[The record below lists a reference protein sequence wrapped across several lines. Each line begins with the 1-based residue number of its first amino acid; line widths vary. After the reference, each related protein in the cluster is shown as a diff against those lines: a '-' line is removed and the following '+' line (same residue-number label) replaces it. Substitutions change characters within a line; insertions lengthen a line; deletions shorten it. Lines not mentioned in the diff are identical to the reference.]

1 MSPEQSEW
9 LQKNRRFRATHQVG
23 GNTRFAQ
30 RRMLHPDGTVDVI
43 NRGQNPRVMVGSFEV
58 GVLEIRDPNTGQWHA
73 TT

>member
-1 MSPEQSEW
+1 MSPAQAEW
-9 LQKNRRFRATHQVG
+9 LSKNRRFRATHTVG

-43 NRGQNPRVMVGSFEV
+43 GRGSTPRVMLGSFEV
-58 GVLEIRDPNTGQWHA
+58 GVLELRDPTTGQWNA